1 MRSFLPHIFLFS
13 FSVGRGNTLSAPSRS
28 SSEFV
33 SIELLHPGSP
43 PAVLLAE
50 TTQPLLTI
58 AEMAGFRAPS
68 ECRRGNCLSCA
79 ARLLPGSSWN
89 YATDPDTF
97 LCDEARDAGFILTC
111 CTYPVGPGLKLQL
124 EQQSEAFQIQFYDR
138 LTAGREAGTVA
149 SAKTVTNYNM
159 RHITRWMEQTE
170 GQFLPTF
177 DERDASGGDGSGGG
191 GESGHDG
198 ERGHYESNQSPV

>member
-1 MRSFLPHIFLFS
+1 MRCFLPHIFLFS

-33 SIELLHPGSP
+33 SVELLHAGSP
-43 PAVLLAE
+43 PVVLLAK
-50 TTQPLLTI
+50 TTQPLLTL

-97 LCDEARDAGFILTC
+97 LCDEAREAGFILTC

-138 LTAGREAGTVA
+138 LTAGREAGTAA
-149 SAKTVTNYNM
+149 SAK
-159 RHITRWMEQTE
+159 RRSACCIGRGIEPPPPLGTE
-170 GQFLPTF
+170 HLGEGDSQRLPPPC
-177 DERDASGGDGSGGG
+177 RA
-191 GESGHDG
+191 
-198 ERGHYESNQSPV
+198 RCL